1 MLLLAIPVLVFG
13 QESNTNHV
21 ALYPDYIFF
30 TEGSNMDSVLNINN
44 AELIPIVYRVNKYT
58 LIENAALDSVV
69 ATLRRVQ
76 NDPHTSLRRVWVGGS
91 ASPEGPLWWNKQ
103 LGDFRSAAL
112 ADYLIRKEVVA
123 DSLITVF
130 NLEEDWYNT
139 EKYLRSHPFPNCERV
154 LNIIETEPDR
164 ELRKQLIRQIDND
177 TTWCRLISEVFPP
190 LRNARLI
197 IECTPWNNP
206 DLVVS
211 DIDIPTAIPLNKP
224 EFATPPRC
232 DFNTFEKFEQSN
244 RFIALKTNL
253 ISVALL
259 TANLALEVELWP
271 HVSLDIPV
279 WYSPYDITDKLRL
292 RLLATQPEVRYWPV
306 KAGEGWFY
314 GVHTHIVGFDVS
326 IPSSDRYQDP
336 NHALWGFGISAG
348 WAKNFGKKKQ
358 WSIEFNLGVGY
369 ANYKYD
375 VYRNWHNGI
384 KFDSGSGHYWGVTR
398 AGISI
403 GYKWYLKR

>member
-1 MLLLAIPVLVFG
+1 MLHDLKHKLWLLLLAIPVLVFG
-13 QESNTNHV
+13 QESNTNYV

-30 TEGSNMDSVLNINN
+30 SDGSNIDSVLDINN

-154 LNIIETEPDR
+154 LQIIESEPDR
-164 ELRKQLIRQIDND
+164 VRRKQLIRQIDGGV
-177 TTWCRLISEVFPP
+177 TWHRLITEVFPP

-197 IECTPWNNP
+197 IECTPWYDP
-206 DLVVS
+206 DIEVTAINIS
-211 DIDIPTAIPLNKP
+211 TAIPL
-224 EFATPPRC
+224 
-232 DFNTFEKFEQSN
+232 
-244 RFIALKTNL
+244 KT
-253 ISVALL
+253 
-259 TANLALEVELWP
+259 VELLP
-271 HVSLDIPV
+271 PLV
-279 WYSPYDITDKLRL
+279 
-292 RLLATQPEVRYWPV
+292 
-306 KAGEGWFY
+306 
-314 GVHTHIVGFDVS
+314 
-326 IPSSDRYQDP
+326 
-336 NHALWGFGISAG
+336 
-348 WAKNFGKKKQ
+348 
-358 WSIEFNLGVGY
+358 
-369 ANYKYD
+369 
-375 VYRNWHNGI
+375 
-384 KFDSGSGHYWGVTR
+384 
-398 AGISI
+398 
-403 GYKWYLKR
+403 

>member
-1 MLLLAIPVLVFG
+1 MLHDLKHKLWLLLLAIPVLVFG
-13 QESNTNHV
+13 QESNTNYV

-30 TEGSNMDSVLNINN
+30 SDGSNIDSVLDINN

-69 ATLRRVQ
+69 NTLRRVQ

-112 ADYLIRKEVVA
+112 VNYLIRKEVVA

-139 EKYLRSHPFPNCERV
+139 EKYLRSHTFPNCERV

-177 TTWCRLISEVFPP
+177 TTWRRLISEVFPP

-206 DLVVS
+206 DIEVTAINIS
-211 DIDIPTAIPLNKP
+211 TAIPL
-224 EFATPPRC
+224 
-232 DFNTFEKFEQSN
+232 
-244 RFIALKTNL
+244 KT
-253 ISVALL
+253 
-259 TANLALEVELWP
+259 VELLP
-271 HVSLDIPV
+271 PPV
-279 WYSPYDITDKLRL
+279 
-292 RLLATQPEVRYWPV
+292 
-306 KAGEGWFY
+306 
-314 GVHTHIVGFDVS
+314 
-326 IPSSDRYQDP
+326 
-336 NHALWGFGISAG
+336 
-348 WAKNFGKKKQ
+348 
-358 WSIEFNLGVGY
+358 
-369 ANYKYD
+369 
-375 VYRNWHNGI
+375 
-384 KFDSGSGHYWGVTR
+384 
-398 AGISI
+398 
-403 GYKWYLKR
+403 

>member
-1 MLLLAIPVLVFG
+1 MLHDLKHKLWLLLLAIPVLVFG
-13 QESNTNHV
+13 QESNTNYV

-30 TEGSNMDSVLNINN
+30 SDGSNIDSVLDINN

-69 ATLRRVQ
+69 NTLRRVQ

-177 TTWCRLISEVFPP
+177 TTWHRLISEVFPP

-206 DLVVS
+206 DIVVS

-224 EFATPPRC
+224 EFATPPGVISTLLK
-232 DFNTFEKFEQSN
+232 NSSN
-244 RFIALKTNL
+244 PIA
-253 ISVALL
+253 
-259 TANLALEVELWP
+259 
-271 HVSLDIPV
+271 SLP
-279 WYSPYDITDKLRL
+279 
-292 RLLATQPEVRYWPV
+292 
-306 KAGEGWFY
+306 
-314 GVHTHIVGFDVS
+314 
-326 IPSSDRYQDP
+326 
-336 NHALWGFGISAG
+336 
-348 WAKNFGKKKQ
+348 
-358 WSIEFNLGVGY
+358 
-369 ANYKYD
+369 
-375 VYRNWHNGI
+375 
-384 KFDSGSGHYWGVTR
+384 
-398 AGISI
+398 
-403 GYKWYLKR
+403 